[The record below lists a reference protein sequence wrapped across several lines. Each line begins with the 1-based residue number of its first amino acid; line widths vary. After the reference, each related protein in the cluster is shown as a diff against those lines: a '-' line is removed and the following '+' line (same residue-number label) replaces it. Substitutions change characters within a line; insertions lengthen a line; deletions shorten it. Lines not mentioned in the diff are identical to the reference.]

1 MEPLTNQI
9 LLEHLTKKFGD
20 TLFDIWE
27 PYGLLTL
34 TTTRENLLPILKYLY
49 HDEYLQMNFLTTMC
63 GVHYPEKQ
71 GAELGMI
78 YHVHSLVHNVR
89 LRIKIFFPIDDPRV
103 PTLTNLYSTANWME
117 REAYD
122 FFGVIF
128 EGHPNLIRILNVE
141 DMNYHPLRKQYALED
156 GTREDKVDTFF
167 GR

>member
-9 LLEHLTKKFGD
+9 LLENLTKKFGD
-20 TLFDIWE
+20 SLFDIWE

-34 TTTRENLLPILKYLY
+34 TTTRDSLLPLLEYLY
-49 HDEYLQMNFLTTMC
+49 HDEYMQMNFLTTMC

-71 GAELGMI
+71 DAELGVV

-89 LRIKIFFPIDDPRV
+89 IRIKIFFPIEDPRV

-117 REAYD
+117 RETYD
-122 FFGVIF
+122 FYGVIF

>member
-1 MEPLTNQI
+1 MEPLNNQI

-20 TLFDIWE
+20 ALFDIWE

-34 TTTRENLLPILKYLY
+34 TTSRENLLPIMEYLY
-49 HDEYLQMNFLTTMC
+49 YHEYLQMNFLTTMC

-71 GAELGMI
+71 GAELGMV

-89 LRIKIFFPIDDPRV
+89 LRIKIFFPIEDPNM
-103 PTLTNLYSTANWME
+103 PTLTNLYETANWME

-128 EGHPNLIRILNVE
+128 VGHPNLIRILNVE
-141 DMNYHPLRKQYALED
+141 DMTYHPLRKQYALED